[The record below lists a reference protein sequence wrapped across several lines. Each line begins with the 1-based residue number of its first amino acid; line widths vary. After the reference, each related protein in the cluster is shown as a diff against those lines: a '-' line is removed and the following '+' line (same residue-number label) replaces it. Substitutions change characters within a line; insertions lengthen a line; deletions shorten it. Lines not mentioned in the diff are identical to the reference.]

1 MNKNLAIT
9 LLKEM
14 NKTADESNIVTRLY
28 FNNDSEYV
36 QDFSFF
42 TNKEYMS
49 QELMDAL
56 QYGQTLTTDQENEL
70 SQYII
75 EKHI

>member
-1 MNKNLAIT
+1 LNKNLAIT

-14 NKTADESNIVTRLY
+14 NKTADESDIVTRLY
-28 FNNDSEYV
+28 FNNGSEYV

-49 QELMDAL
+49 QELMDAM